1 MESKNSILKVEDFL
15 QTKQNVN
22 VKDKNF
28 ENIMFVYSIAIREIT
43 NKLEIMKDE
52 FKYLYGYDLIDHIS
66 NRIKSPESIMKKMK
80 KKKYE
85 LTYKTLIEKVNDIA
99 GIRIVCNVKDDI
111 FQIKELIESF
121 TDIKII
127 KEKDYVTKPKKSGYS
142 SYHMIVEVPV
152 NIVGKIVPIKV
163 EIQIRTKAMDFWSTL
178 EHEISYKAT
187 NAIPKKVT
195 KELANCAKIINKLDL
210 QMASLYNRGSIEM
223 NYKF

>member
-43 NKLEIMKDE
+43 NKLEIIKDE

-187 NAIPKKVT
+187 SAIPKKVT

>member
-15 QTKQNVN
+15 QTEQNVN

-187 NAIPKKVT
+187 SAIPKKVT

>member
-28 ENIMFVYSIAIREIT
+28 ENIMFVYS
-43 NKLEIMKDE
+43 
-52 FKYLYGYDLIDHIS
+52 
-66 NRIKSPESIMKKMK
+66 
-80 KKKYE
+80 
-85 LTYKTLIEKVNDIA
+85 
-99 GIRIVCNVKDDI
+99 
-111 FQIKELIESF
+111 IESF

-187 NAIPKKVT
+187 SAIPKKVT

>member
-187 NAIPKKVT
+187 SAIPKKVT